1 MTEDWYRSR
10 WGDEDCDCYGKELVY
25 IPTDNGA
32 YRLICPVTILTQSD
46 YNLKYIDYKSKA
58 QMEEEDG

>member
-10 WGDEDCDCYGKELVY
+10 CDVEDCDCYGKELVWV
-25 IPTDNGA
+25 PTANGA

-58 QMEEEDG
+58 QMEEEE